1 MPTDLP
7 SVALLITISME
18 VVLLAIS
25 TLRWTLMAT
34 FQYLTTWFVALNIL
48 SSLRAISFYCM
59 TAWKRRFN
67 LFFASSGR
75 ANNMAEFFAFMATGS
90 NLFTTAHTFGCR
102 NFRASHGVY
111 MTTSWHLQGYLSPAR
126 LTLFDTLIT
135 QVLTGMFAWFFSF
148 VTDLIT
154 VRFNNVASIISS
166 FYSVQLLYISIKL
179 L

>member
-1 MPTDLP
+1 
-7 SVALLITISME
+7 
-18 VVLLAIS
+18 
-25 TLRWTLMAT
+25 
-34 FQYLTTWFVALNIL
+34 
-48 SSLRAISFYCM
+48 M

-148 VTDLIT
+148 ARLGTFEGLVTIFVFCSYLKWMAEVLTAVTT
-154 VRFNNVASIISS
+154 V
-166 FYSVQLLYISIKL
+166 
-179 L
+179 